1 MTEPIIPAPSL
12 LQDAPP
18 DLATVRRED
27 SRRVVQAMD
36 AWRRRSRL
44 IRFFRRALPV
54 SIGLLVL
61 GLIVWVVART
71 VLADMADQAAQR
83 ADIRM
88 TNPRF
93 YGQDSRGQSFV
104 LGAAEAVQDRRRS
117 ELIRLTRPT
126 LRLNATGERPTEV
139 TALNGLYDELG
150 YQLTLSGDVTVI
162 DGGSG
167 FRFET
172 GQALVDTETGVISGE
187 TAVRGRGPL
196 GTIDASSYAIYDQ
209 GERIVFEGD
218 GDRKVTAVINNSGS

>member
-1 MTEPIIPAPSL
+1 MTDPIIPAPSL

-27 SRRVVQAMD
+27 SRRVIEAME
-36 AWRRRSRL
+36 AWRKRSRL

-54 SIGLLVL
+54 LIGLLVV
-61 GLIVWVVART
+61 GLVGWIIART
-71 VLADMADQAAQR
+71 VIAGMADSAAQQ

-104 LGAAEAVQDRRRS
+104 LGATEAVQDRNRPN
-117 ELIRLTRPT
+117 LIRLTRPI
-126 LRLNATGERPTEV
+126 LRLNATGERPTEI
-139 TALNGLYDELG
+139 TALNGLYNEMGD
-150 YQLTLSGDVTVI
+150 QVSLSGQVTVI

-172 GQALVDTETGVISGE
+172 GQALIDTQTGVISGQA
-187 TAVRGRGPL
+187 AVRGRGPL

-209 GERIVFEGD
+209 GARLVFEGD
-218 GDRKVTAVINNSGS
+218 GDRKVTAVFNNSGS

>member
-1 MTEPIIPAPSL
+1 MTEPVVPAPSL

-27 SRRVVQAMD
+27 SRRVVEAMD
-36 AWRRRSRL
+36 AWRKRSQL

-54 SIGLLVL
+54 SIVLLVL
-61 GLIVWVVART
+61 GLGGWVIART

-93 YGQDSRGQSFV
+93 YGQDSQGQSFV
-104 LGAAEAVQDRRRS
+104 LGAANAVQDRRRTD
-117 ELIRLTRPT
+117 LFRLTRPT
-126 LRLNATGERPTEV
+126 LRLNATGERPTEI
-139 TALNGLYDELG
+139 TALNGVYDERG
-150 YQLTLSGDVTVI
+150 DQLTLSGDVTVI

-172 GQALVDTETGVISGE
+172 GQALVDTETGTISGD

-209 GERIVFEGD
+209 GARLVFEGD
-218 GDRKVTAVINNSGS
+218 GDRKVTAVYSNSGS

>member
-126 LRLNATGERPTEV
+126 LRLNATGERPTEI

>member
-12 LQDAPP
+12 LQETPP

-27 SRRVVQAMD
+27 ARRVVQAMD
-36 AWRRRSRL
+36 AWRKRSRL

-93 YGQDSRGQSFV
+93 YGQDARGQSFV
-104 LGAAEAVQDRRRS
+104 LGAAEAVQDRRRAD
-117 ELIRLTRPT
+117 LIRLTRPA

-139 TALNGLYDELG
+139 TALNGVYNETGD
-150 YQLTLSGDVTVI
+150 QLTLSGRVVVI

-172 GQALVDTETGVISGE
+172 GQALVDTQTGVISGQA
-187 TAVRGRGPL
+187 AVRGRGPL

-209 GERIVFEGD
+209 GARIVFEGD
-218 GDRKVTAVINNSGS
+218 GDRKVTAVINSSGS

>member
-1 MTEPIIPAPSL
+1 MTEPVAPAPSL
-12 LQDAPP
+12 LQDVPP

-27 SRRVVQAMD
+27 SRRVVEAMD
-36 AWRRRSRL
+36 AWRKRSRL

-54 SIGLLVL
+54 SIGLLIL
-61 GLIVWVVART
+61 GLLIWVIART
-71 VLADMADQAAQR
+71 VMADMADQAARQ

-104 LGAAEAVQDRRRS
+104 LGAAEAVQDRERAD
-117 ELIRLTRPT
+117 LIRLTRPA

-139 TALNGLYDELG
+139 TALNGVYDEQG
-150 YQLTLSGDVTVI
+150 DRLTLTGRVTVI

-172 GQALVDTETGVISGE
+172 DQALVNTETGVISGQG
-187 TAVRGRGPL
+187 AVRGRGPL

-209 GERIVFEGD
+209 GARIVFEGD
-218 GDRKVTAVINNSGS
+218 GDRKVTGVVAMAD

>member
-27 SRRVVQAMD
+27 SRRVVEAMD
-36 AWRRRSRL
+36 AWRKRSRL
-44 IRFFRRALPV
+44 IRFFRMALPV
-54 SIGLLVL
+54 SIGVLVL
-61 GLIVWVVART
+61 GLLVWVVART

-126 LRLNATGERPTEV
+126 LRLNATGERPTEI